1 MENKTVRMF
10 YKNVLYKKVSIWG
23 VFFFLPLWDS
33 RLVCSVSEL
42 FKTEFNLSKKIY
54 KNLFRNFWTLNRTL
68 LYLRFYCIHVCTI
81 QVLL

>member
-1 MENKTVRMF
+1 MF
-10 YKNVLYKKVSIWG
+10 YKNLLYKKVSILG
-23 VFFFLPLWDS
+23 CFFLPLWDS

-42 FKTEFNLSKKIY
+42 FKTEFNLSKKFY
-54 KNLFRNFWTLNRTL
+54 KDLYRNFWTLNRTL